1 MYLRMVIEDDFE
13 DRTQGS
19 LNDCLYLLARARP
32 TRDDDAVQRHSERR
46 LTLVKQIADG
56 KPSSPCVG
64 AGSRAD
70 PPRLGCPS
78 TREGARTAPP
88 NWRIGRQS
96 ANRMSVNVETLGIS
110 LGDSRFVCSP
120 G

>member
-32 TRDDDAVQRHSERR
+32 TGDDDAVQRHSERR

-70 PPRLGCPS
+70 PPRLGCPQHAAS
-78 TREGARTAPP
+78 GPNGRVRTGDCKF
-88 NWRIGRQS
+88 R
-96 ANRMSVNVETLGIS
+96 LGV
-110 LGDSRFVCSP
+110 GCDSGSYV
-120 G
+120 